1 LSYRRTIVVAFL
13 LLIAGCEKSG
23 AQIAPVHGRVT
34 LDGQPL
40 AGADIQFQP
49 VDSQRS
55 STGRTG
61 AEGQYQ
67 LMYKRGQPGA
77 IVGQHR
83 VRIWVSHEVV
93 PNPPVIAKQFDAE
106 STLTREVKPGDNEY
120 DFDVTTE
127 KNAAKK

>member
-120 DFDVTTE
+120 DFDVTKE